1 MSHRVPIWL
10 YACGHVPRIMEE
22 GNKGLR
28 LRYALRVAMR
38 ERSQTVS
45 QLAVHVGVSQSY
57 LSQLLND
64 DKAMDALSDQHLR
77 RFAAYL
83 GMPPI
88 GAFVLAGRLE
98 LADFIEDIPTFE
110 PGLSRGLA
118 SISSSP
124 SAAEA
129 GVDITDLERLPIP
142 MKEIFV
148 LLHRRAQL
156 EDFLRPIWEV
166 GG

>member
-1 MSHRVPIWL
+1 
-10 YACGHVPRIMEE
+10 MEK

-28 LRYALRVAMR
+28 LRHALRVAMR
-38 ERSQTVS
+38 ERSHTVS
-45 QLAVHVGVSQSY
+45 QMAAHVGVSQSY
-57 LSQLLND
+57 LSQLLNG
-64 DKAMDALSDQHLR
+64 DKAMDAVSDQHLR

-110 PGLSRGLA
+110 EGISRGLA

-129 GVDITDLERLPIP
+129 GVDLTDLERLPVP
-142 MKEIFV
+142 MKVLIV
-148 LLHRRAQL
+148 LLHQRAQL
-156 EDFLRPIWEV
+156 EDFLRPMGDWWLTRRIKLQD
-166 GG
+166 

>member
-1 MSHRVPIWL
+1 
-10 YACGHVPRIMEE
+10 MEK

-28 LRYALRVAMR
+28 LRHALRVAMR
-38 ERSQTVS
+38 ERSHTVS
-45 QLAVHVGVSQSY
+45 QLAAHVGVSQSY
-57 LSQLLND
+57 LSQLLNG
-64 DKAMDALSDQHLR
+64 DKAMDAVSDQHLR
-77 RFAAYL
+77 RFAEYL

-110 PGLSRGLA
+110 EGISRGLA

-129 GVDITDLERLPIP
+129 GVDLTDLERLPVP
-142 MKEIFV
+142 MKVLIV
-148 LLHRRAQL
+148 LLHQRAQL
-156 EDFLRPIWEV
+156 EDFLRPM
-166 GG
+166 GGWWLTRRIKLQD